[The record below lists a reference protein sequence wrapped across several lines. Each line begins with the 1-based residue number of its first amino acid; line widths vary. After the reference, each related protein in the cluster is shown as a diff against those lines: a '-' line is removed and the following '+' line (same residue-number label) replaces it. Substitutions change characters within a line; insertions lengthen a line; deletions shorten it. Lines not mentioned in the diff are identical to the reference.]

1 MKFSGLNTKLLTQL
15 TQAAAS
21 ITQVAPVGVSSHWK
35 SQITVGMIRF
45 GRLLASPFFVF
56 PFRGSGLRENYFC
69 YSAGFS
75 PANLSE
81 QPLDVVVGVETVSH

>member
-1 MKFSGLNTKLLTQL
+1 
-15 TQAAAS
+15 
-21 ITQVAPVGVSSHWK
+21 
-35 SQITVGMIRF
+35 MIRF

-81 QPLDVVVGVETVSH
+81 QPLHVVVGVETVSH